1 MEGDKMNFTV
11 RDMSEDYAIEILNWR
26 YEFPYDFYNNE
37 VNPDSLKEMLGDS
50 YFIVLDQHNSLIGF
64 FCTGDS
70 AQVPAGR
77 QFGAYSED
85 MVDLGIGMKPELTGQ
100 GHGTAFFAFVLRYA
114 QDNYEGVPIRLT
126 VAKFNERAIHLYEK
140 FGFVQRMGFNKDT
153 TRFITMMKE

>member
-1 MEGDKMNFTV
+1 MEGDKMKYTI
-11 RDMSEDYAIEILNWR
+11 RDLSEDYAVEILNWR
-26 YEFPYDFYNNE
+26 YESPYDFYNNE
-37 VNPDSLKEMLGDS
+37 VNPDSMKEMLGDS
-50 YFIVLDQHNSLIGF
+50 YFIVLDQYNRLNGF

-77 QFGAYSED
+77 QFGAYSES

-100 GHGTAFFAFVLRYA
+100 GHGTDFFAFVLRYA

-140 FGFVQRMGFNKDT
+140 FGFGQRMGFNKDT
-153 TRFITMMKE
+153 TRFITMVKE